1 MQDSDQQQQGPQIF
15 RASDYTR
22 GDDDPRRLG
31 QPIARESSSPPPPPA
46 LSRDS
51 AARERVR
58 RRRVKGQRVGGEWAW
73 VIIAAALLGVVVTIS
88 LGLALLVRGAQSSD
102 TVLAAE
108 SMRDGDDFSLLPTP
122 VDMRRAYL
130 PGLGFDRV
138 VLDDGTEVVLEPWDG
153 QGRLTVLVMG
163 LDRRPDQDGLAFRTD
178 TLLLLSVDTATD
190 DIGVLS
196 IPRDLWVNVPGYG
209 LRRINEPM
217 VLGELR
223 EVGYGPTLAME
234 TVQLNFGIRVNH
246 YVAVDFRAFITIV
259 DAVGGV
265 AVETDYS
272 INDRTY
278 PSMNYGYD
286 PFYLPA
292 GQHLL
297 DGATA
302 LKFARTRHGD
312 SDIERGERQQQV
324 IFGILDKVADPV
336 NLPNLL
342 LKVPEIW
349 AALEGNFYTDLSLD
363 QMISL
368 GLYVKDI
375 PRDQIKTGGVSYSEV
390 SSYTTPSGAQV
401 LIPVRS
407 RLSVLMAE
415 VFGENYSQ

>member
-51 AARERVR
+51 AARERMR
-58 RRRVKGQRVGGEWAW
+58 RRRVKGQRTGGEWAW

-88 LGLALLVRGAQSSD
+88 LGLALLVRGTQSSD
-102 TVLAAE
+102 AVLAAD
-108 SMRDGDDFSLLPTP
+108 SMRDSDDFSLLPTP

-138 VLDDGTEVVLEPWDG
+138 VLDDGTEVVLDPWDG

-178 TLLLLSVDTATD
+178 TLLLLSLDTASD

-265 AVETDYS
+265 GVETDYS

-292 GQHLL
+292 GQHVL
-297 DGATA
+297 DGETA

-324 IFGILDKVADPV
+324 IFGILDKVADPA

-342 LKVPEIW
+342 LKVPDIW
-349 AALEGNFYTDLSLD
+349 AALDGNFYTDLSLD

-375 PRDQIKTGGVSYSEV
+375 PRDQIKTGGVSYREV